1 MSGRAWRA
9 AVVVAAAV
17 ALGELARRAGVGLP
31 DVMPLYLLAVVYAA
45 LDGGLWPGLA
55 GVFVVFAHALVT
67 AGGGAPG
74 LYALAIAAPA
84 TVAVATLLALPPR
97 PAEALL
103 ALAEAEA
110 GIDKP
115 AGSEGDTVQIE
126 REPGAL
132 AFTALSAN
140 AERVLGI
147 PVEQA
152 LASAELWT
160 SGLHP
165 GDRAR
170 VQAAYDTLTR
180 APAECTLTY
189 RVISAEAGFITVRET
204 LRPHR
209 AQPGGPVLAL
219 VGAIT
224 RLPETDAEA
233 PAPEIPAPA
242 ASREATAPAAPGD
255 EVLARMAAEMEE
267 PLDVITRWARVL
279 RGDPDATTRARAA
292 DMIER
297 AAGAQAR
304 ALEPLRRSARPR
316 PRRVDLA
323 LVMHAA
329 LEHTRPAAQA
339 RGIAVAWS
347 LDPALDL
354 RHGDAERVEQ
364 IVRAMLGNAIDL
376 AADGARI
383 HAAIEQAGS
392 LARLTLSDTAD
403 THGATFSVT
412 LPVTADM

>member
-17 ALGELARRAGVGLP
+17 GLVELAGRAGAGLP
-31 DVMPLYLLAVVYAA
+31 DLMPLYLLAVVYAA

-55 GVFVVFAHALVT
+55 GGVVVFAHALFT
-67 AGGGAPG
+67 AGGGTPG

-97 PAEALL
+97 PGDALQ
-103 ALAEAEA
+103 APVEAEA
-110 GIDKP
+110 GNAEP
-115 AGSEGDTVQIE
+115 AGSDGDTVRIE

-170 VQAAYDTLTR
+170 VQTAYDTLAR

-242 ASREATAPAAPGD
+242 ASTEATAPAAPGD
-255 EVLARMAAEMEE
+255 EVLARVAA
-267 PLDVITRWARVL
+267 
-279 RGDPDATTRARAA
+279 
-292 DMIER
+292 
-297 AAGAQAR
+297 
-304 ALEPLRRSARPR
+304 ALEPLRRGARPR
-316 PRRVDLA
+316 PRRVDMA

-376 AADGARI
+376 APDGARI
-383 HAAIEQAGS
+383 HAALEQAGS

-412 LPVTADM
+412 LPVTPADM